1 MSITYSAG
9 RSAQRGAVAFLREVA
24 TAIREGLQLVSR
36 YKLLALKTD
45 RELAALGL
53 ARADLPRIAV
63 QGWKK
68 R

>member
-9 RSAQRGAVAFLREVA
+9 HSARRGIVAFLREVGA
-24 TAIREGLQLVSR
+24 AIGEGLELVSR
-36 YKLLALKTD
+36 YKALETRTD
-45 RELAALGL
+45 SELAALGL
-53 ARADLPRIAV
+53 SREDLPRVAV

>member
-9 RSAQRGAVAFLREVA
+9 RSARRGVVSFLREVGA
-24 TAIREGLQLVSR
+24 AIGEGLEFVSR
-36 YKLLALKTD
+36 YKALETKTD
-45 RELAALGL
+45 GELAALGL
-53 ARADLPRIAV
+53 TREDLPRVAV